1 MKSDLSFQNLGFC
14 LEQSIYQSRFRA
26 AMILFS
32 KILLVVTI
40 IGFSIISLLALYEHN
55 ILGFEPRS
63 IYFGQEI
70 NISKNN
76 GTSELPQVT
85 AEGNNV
91 YVVWQDN
98 TTGNYDINFAHS
110 SDNGKSFESVRN
122 LSKNNGT
129 SELPQVTA
137 EGNNVYVVW
146 QDNTTGNYD
155 INFAHSSDNGKSF
168 ESVRNLSKNN
178 GTSELPQVTAEGNN
192 VYVVWQDNTTGNY
205 DINFAHSSDNGKSFE
220 SVRNLSKNNG
230 TSELPQ
236 VTAEGN
242 NVYVVWQD
250 NTTGNYDINFKSSS
264 TNGTNFKST
273 RNLSKNNGTSEFP
286 QIKFFND
293 VFYVI
298 WNDRTV
304 GTDRIYFREGRI
316 DDSTKAPE
324 FGSLTKLP
332 GNGNVSKPRI
342 FGATHSFSIVW
353 ISNFAN
359 ASLIGYYP
367 LNFFDDSSNTVQLSK
382 LSEKDK
388 IANVSVSGYNTNI
401 YIVWENKK
409 VSNSDIVFKRTGI
422 TPLD

>member
-70 NISKNN
+70 NI
-76 GTSELPQVT
+76 
-85 AEGNNV
+85 
-91 YVVWQDN
+91 
-98 TTGNYDINFAHS
+98 
-110 SDNGKSFESVRN
+110 
-122 LSKNNGT
+122 
-129 SELPQVTA
+129 
-137 EGNNVYVVW
+137 
-146 QDNTTGNYD
+146 
-155 INFAHSSDNGKSF
+155 
-168 ESVRNLSKNN
+168 
-178 GTSELPQVTAEGNN
+178 
-192 VYVVWQDNTTGNY
+192 
-205 DINFAHSSDNGKSFE
+205 
-220 SVRNLSKNNG
+220 SKNNG

-409 VSNSDIVFKRTGI
+409 VSNSDIVFKRTDI

>member
-70 NISKNN
+70 NI
-76 GTSELPQVT
+76 
-85 AEGNNV
+85 
-91 YVVWQDN
+91 
-98 TTGNYDINFAHS
+98 
-110 SDNGKSFESVRN
+110 
-122 LSKNNGT
+122 
-129 SELPQVTA
+129 
-137 EGNNVYVVW
+137 
-146 QDNTTGNYD
+146 
-155 INFAHSSDNGKSF
+155 
-168 ESVRNLSKNN
+168 SKNN